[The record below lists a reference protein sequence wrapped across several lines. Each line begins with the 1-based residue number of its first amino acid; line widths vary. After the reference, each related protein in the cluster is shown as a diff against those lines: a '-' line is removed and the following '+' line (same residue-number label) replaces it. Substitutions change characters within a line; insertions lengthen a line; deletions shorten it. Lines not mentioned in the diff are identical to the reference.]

1 MKRRTFLLG
10 GAVVV
15 VAGGWLLKPDDKGAP
30 YDSYFARLNQLMKD
44 MKVGR
49 PALVID
55 DARLQDNCLVVTKH
69 LHEIGRH
76 HRIVSKSLPS
86 VGLVQQVMKYTGSH
100 RIMVFQQP
108 FLNDVALAEPQS
120 DLLLGKPMPV
130 DAAERFYAKLTGAFD
145 PTKQL
150 QWLIDTQARLEEYLA
165 LAKRLGTR
173 MRINIEIDVGL
184 HRGGMETPA
193 QMDSLLKT
201 IEANPEHLEFAGFM
215 GYDGQVGRL
224 PPALESTEE
233 SHKRSNEFYFG
244 FINHLKQHWPQ
255 QAARKDLTFNG
266 GGSLSVLLHGKDSPT
281 TELACGSAL
290 LMPSDFDAPQNA
302 ELKVA
307 AFIATPVLKEW
318 TDLKMPGP
326 LPLGELWQLWDIN
339 RKKTFFIYGGYW
351 KAKPVAPAG
360 LSANPLYGYSSNQM
374 MYNGSP
380 SIPIGV
386 GDYIFFRPTQ
396 SEAVLLHFGDL
407 LAERDDKLL
416 GWWPPYSQEFN
427 H

>member
-1 MKRRTFLLG
+1 MKRRSFLLG

-30 YDSYFARLNQLMKD
+30 YDSYFARMNQLMKD

-55 DARLQDNCLVVTKH
+55 DARLQHNCLEITKH
-69 LHEIGRH
+69 LHAIGRH

-86 VGLVQQVMKYTGSH
+86 VGLVQQVMRYTGSQ

-120 DLLLGKPMPV
+120 DLLMGKPMPL
-130 DAAERFYAKLTGAFD
+130 DAAERFYAKHTGAFD
-145 PTKQL
+145 PSKQL
-150 QWLIDTQARLEEYLA
+150 QWLIDTQATLDAYLG
-165 LAKRLGTR
+165 LAQKLNTR
-173 MRINIEIDVGL
+173 MRVNIEIDVGL
-184 HRGGMETPA
+184 HRGGMQTPE
-193 QMDSLLKT
+193 QMDSLLST
-201 IEANPEHLEFAGFM
+201 IQANPAHLEFAGFM

-224 PPALESTEE
+224 PPALQSAKD
-233 SHKRSNEFYFG
+233 SHKASNELYFG
-244 FINHLKQHWPQ
+244 FINHLKARWPE
-255 QAARKDLTFNG
+255 QAARTDLTFNG
-266 GGSLSVLLHGKDSPT
+266 GGSLSVQLHGKDSPT
-281 TELACGSAL
+281 NELAAGSCL
-290 LMPSDFDAPQNA
+290 LMPSDFDAPQNSN
-302 ELKVA
+302 LQVA

-326 LPLGELWQLWDIN
+326 LPLGELWQLWDVN

-360 LSANPLYGYSSNQM
+360 LAANPLYGYSSNQM
-374 MYNGSP
+374 MYNGST

-407 LAERDDKLL
+407 LAERDDKLV